1 MPAHDAIKPANP
13 QHYKTYSEI
22 RVSGR
27 RLSDSGISIAS
38 EHIRFCNT
46 HPQGL
51 EEDKTEGTMLILSRR
66 VGERI
71 LIGPAIEVIV
81 QRVSGD
87 RVTLGLAAPRE
98 VKILR
103 GELENYDDPL
113 NPQPVAV
120 GARHH
125 ANDPPAPATGSLTSF
140 SRRRV
145 PR

>member
-1 MPAHDAIKPANP
+1 
-13 QHYKTYSEI
+13 
-22 RVSGR
+22 
-27 RLSDSGISIAS
+27 
-38 EHIRFCNT
+38 
-46 HPQGL
+46 
-51 EEDKTEGTMLILSRR
+51 MLILSRR

-103 GELENYDDPL
+103 GELEDFDDPL

-120 GARHH
+120 EARHH
-125 ANDPPAPATGSLTSF
+125 ANDPPAPATGSFYNF

>member
-1 MPAHDAIKPANP
+1 
-13 QHYKTYSEI
+13 
-22 RVSGR
+22 
-27 RLSDSGISIAS
+27 
-38 EHIRFCNT
+38 
-46 HPQGL
+46 
-51 EEDKTEGTMLILSRR
+51 MLIRSRR

-103 GELENYDDPL
+103 GELEDFDDPL

-120 GARHH
+120 EARHH
-125 ANDPPAPATGSLTSF
+125 ANDPPAPATGSLSATLL
-140 SRRRV
+140 RRY

>member
-1 MPAHDAIKPANP
+1 
-13 QHYKTYSEI
+13 
-22 RVSGR
+22 
-27 RLSDSGISIAS
+27 
-38 EHIRFCNT
+38 
-46 HPQGL
+46 
-51 EEDKTEGTMLILSRR
+51 MLILSRR

-98 VKILR
+98 IKILR
-103 GELENYDDPL
+103 GELENYDESL

-120 GARHH
+120 EARHH
-125 ANDPPAPATGSLTSF
+125 ANDPPAPATGSFTSLV
-140 SRRRV
+140 RRRA

>member
-1 MPAHDAIKPANP
+1 
-13 QHYKTYSEI
+13 
-22 RVSGR
+22 
-27 RLSDSGISIAS
+27 
-38 EHIRFCNT
+38 
-46 HPQGL
+46 
-51 EEDKTEGTMLILSRR
+51 MLILSRR

-113 NPQPVAV
+113 NPQPVAAR
-120 GARHH
+120 ARHH
-125 ANDPPAPATGSLTSF
+125 ANDPPAPATGSF
-140 SRRRV
+140 STMVRRRV
-145 PR
+145 PK